1 LKIVFTGEAM
11 QENWKKQLSCAG
23 QCERC
28 SKVLGEKDQRLLS
41 VVDHKPICM
50 QCKKEEEKRSDYE
63 DLSKKMIADCLQKT
77 NKPYGDPASYC
88 FHHFCPFKC

>member
-1 LKIVFTGEAM
+1 M
-11 QENWKKQLSCAG
+11 QENWKKQLSCAD

-28 SKVLGEKDQRLLS
+28 NKAFGKKDQRLLS
-41 VVDHKPICM
+41 IFDHKPICM

-63 DLSKKMIADCLQKT
+63 DRSKEMIATCIQET